1 MRREFHLP
9 GGFDIT
15 LIKRIPIA
23 AGMAGGSA
31 DAAAVMRGIR
41 DLMCGEVTDE
51 KLEKL
56 SLPLGADIPYCIQGG
71 TKLCEG
77 IGEVLT
83 ELPPMPDC
91 FLVVVKPDIFVS
103 TPWVYREY
111 DSIPEDQIRHPD
123 VDAMAR
129 AIRQED
135 LPAMAALCGN
145 VLEQKTGAAY
155 PVIGELEAFLLRQG
169 AITSIMTGSGPTV
182 FGIFTEQQAAF
193 MNSVHSSTRFYLRF
207 TGAAP
212 PFSRIL
218 SIVRPSQP
226 FFFGSALSTCPCA
239 PLTST
244 M

>member
-1 MRREFHLP
+1 
-9 GGFDIT
+9 
-15 LIKRIPIA
+15 
-23 AGMAGGSA
+23 MAGGSA

-111 DSIPEDQIRHPD
+111 DGIPEDQIRHPD
-123 VDAMAR
+123 VDAMVR

-182 FGIFTEQQAAF
+182 FGIFTEQQAA
-193 MNSVHSSTRFYLRF
+193 VKAK
-207 TGAAP
+207 AALDAVP
-212 PFSRIL
+212 EY
-218 SIVRPSQP
+218 
-226 FFFGSALSTCPCA
+226 SAFQKFVTKR
-239 PLTST
+239 TSGD
-244 M
+244 